1 MVNHISY
8 ALLRGIGVGLITY
21 RTPSTLEEWIPNY
34 YVRLDDLILDQKVYC
49 LREGFESQ
57 KDKLYFQE
65 QSIKDFHT
73 NYLCSK
79 VGVGYVEQF
88 RVERLFG

>member
-1 MVNHISY
+1 MDEVLQSKIDI
-8 ALLRGIGVGLITY
+8 LR
-21 RTPSTLEEWIPNY
+21 
-34 YVRLDDLILDQKVYC
+34 D
-49 LREGFESQ
+49 GFTSQ

-79 VGVGYVEQF
+79 VGAGYVEQF

>member
-1 MVNHISY
+1 MTIPIYQIDAFTDHVFGGNPAAVI
-8 ALLRGIGVGLITY
+8 
-21 RTPSTLEEWIPNY
+21 PLEEWIPNY
-34 YVRLDDLILDQKVYC
+34 YVDVKSVMTNKVEL
-49 LREGFESQ
+49 LREGFVSQ

-65 QSIKDFHT
+65 QSIRDFHT